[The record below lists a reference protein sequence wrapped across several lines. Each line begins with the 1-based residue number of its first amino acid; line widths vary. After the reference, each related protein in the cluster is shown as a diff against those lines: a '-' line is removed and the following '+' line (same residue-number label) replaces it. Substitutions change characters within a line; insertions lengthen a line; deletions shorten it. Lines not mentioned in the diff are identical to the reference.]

1 MEKLAYVV
9 KRYPRF
15 SETFIVNEILALESM
30 GVELEIFALQPC
42 SDTHFQ
48 NAISHVRAP
57 VRYLPSA
64 AIKAEHLWD
73 ALRGV
78 AQDFDVRRALC
89 EPAGAGATELYQGLV
104 LAREMR
110 SRGFVHMHAHFATSA
125 TTVSRIASLLTGVPY
140 SFTAHA
146 KDIYHEKVQHDDL
159 QSKLSDAKM
168 AITVSEY
175 NVAHL
180 RRNYECDRL
189 KLIYNGLALDRFPFT
204 ACDAVRP
211 LVLFVGRLVPK
222 KGLEV
227 LIDACALLKG
237 RGLAFECE
245 IVGGGELGPEL
256 ELRARSAG
264 VGDQIRFRGPLPQT
278 EVAGLLREARVFA
291 APCVVTDDGDRDG
304 LPTVL
309 LEAMAVGAPCV
320 STDVTGIPEVVRH
333 GQTGLLVT
341 QRDPRGLADAI
352 QALLHDSD
360 LRKRLAIGA
369 RRLIEERF
377 DVMTNGRQ
385 LVDLFGIAGPAAKIG
400 EAACV

>member
-15 SETFIVNEILALESM
+15 SETFIVNEILALEAM

-42 SDTHFQ
+42 CDTHFQ
-48 NAISHVRAP
+48 NAISQVRAP

-73 ALRGV
+73 ALRDAG
-78 AQDFDVRRALC
+78 QKFDVRRALS
-89 EPAGAGATELYQGLV
+89 EPAGAGPTELYQGLL
-104 LAREMR
+104 LASEVR

-146 KDIYHEKVQHDDL
+146 KDIYHEKVQHNDL

-175 NVAHL
+175 NVDYL
-180 RRNYECDRL
+180 RRNYECERL
-189 KLIYNGLALDRFPFT
+189 KLIFNGLALDRFPFT
-204 ACDAVRP
+204 VCEAARP

-227 LIDACALLKG
+227 LIDACALLKE

-245 IVGGGELGPEL
+245 IVGGGELGPDL
-256 ELRARSAG
+256 EMRASGAG
-264 VGDQIRFRGPLPQT
+264 VDDRIRFRGPLPQT
-278 EVAGLLREARVFA
+278 EVARLLREARVFA
-291 APCVVTDDGDRDG
+291 APCVLTDDGDRDG

-333 GQTGLLVT
+333 GETGLLVS
-341 QRDPRGLADAI
+341 QRDPRGLADAM
-352 QALLHDSD
+352 QALLHDSE
-360 LRKRLAIGA
+360 LRRRLAIGA
-369 RRLIEERF
+369 RRLIEKHF
-377 DVMTNGRQ
+377 DVMTNVRQ
-385 LVDLFGIAGPAAKIG
+385 LADLFGVAGPAAEVG
-400 EAACV
+400 ETACV